1 MEMIKKIFWRYG
13 GAILF
18 VCFVGIKIG
27 RYVADQEYDF
37 ALTFAVW
44 TICAFIEGWLTHA
57 LYSNS
62 EIFKLRKDNIELMRD
77 NEWLMSMIDDEREKN
92 GTERSEKDS

>member
-1 MEMIKKIFWRYG
+1 MKKIFLRYG

-18 VCFVGIKIG
+18 ACFVGTKIG
-27 RYVADQEYDF
+27 IYAADREYDF
-37 ALTFAVW
+37 AMTFAVW
-44 TICAFIEGWLTHA
+44 VICSFVEGWLTHS
-57 LYSNS
+57 LQINP

-77 NEWLMSMIDDEREKN
+77 NEWLMSMIDEEREKN

>member
-1 MEMIKKIFWRYG
+1 MEIKKIFLRYG

-18 VCFVGIKIG
+18 ACFVGAKIG
-27 RYVADQEYDF
+27 IFAADGEYDF

-44 TICAFIEGWLTHA
+44 VICSFVEGWLTHS
-57 LYSNS
+57 LYSNPV
-62 EIFKLRKDNIELMRD
+62 IFKLRKDNIELMRD

-92 GTERSEKDS
+92 GNQI

>member
-1 MEMIKKIFWRYG
+1 MEVKKIFLRYG

-18 VCFVGIKIG
+18 ACFVGIKIG
-27 RYVADQEYDF
+27 IYAADGEYDF
-37 ALTFAVW
+37 AITFAVW
-44 TICAFIEGWLTHA
+44 VICSFVEGWLTHG
-57 LYSNS
+57 LYANS
-62 EIFKLRKDNIELMRD
+62 EIFKLRNDNIELMRD